1 MNNTHKHGQNKITNS
16 IRGLET
22 GKIRNRLVYAY
33 YLIIGLFFF
42 VIGLFTAFNVFSVWF
57 RYGGLDEARAFRSA
71 LFLCYIF
78 LNFMIAYGF
87 IFCRKWLVAVF
98 GFNFLALL
106 VTYIM
111 SLDFSRVAIFGAS
124 ELTSNRQFASI
135 LISGFI
141 FLTIYLSRRH
151 LQGIFWR
158 KLVVLSFAFVLLLSL
173 FITKTNLV
181 Y

>member
-1 MNNTHKHGQNKITNS
+1 M
-16 IRGLET
+16 
-22 GKIRNRLVYAY
+22 
-33 YLIIGLFFF
+33 GLFFF

-57 RYGGLDEARAFRSA
+57 RYGGLEEARGFRSA

-87 IFCRKWLVAVF
+87 IFCRKWLVPVF

-106 VTYIM
+106 VTFVA
-111 SLDFSRVAIFGAS
+111 SLDFERVTIFGIN
-124 ELTSNRQFASI
+124 EITSDRGFASI
-135 LISGFI
+135 LIAGII
-141 FLTIYLSRRH
+141 FFTIYISRKH
-151 LQGIFWR
+151 LQGVLWR
-158 KLVVLSFAFVLLLSL
+158 KFIVFSFLLILLLSL